1 MQHFTGITQVVVS
14 AAAEDTTGERLPI
27 LPLRGELIFGL
38 IAFAILYWVVAKKVV
53 PNLEKAYAERTAAI
67 EGGMQQ
73 AEEAQQQAQAAL
85 EQYQAQ
91 LTEARAEAA
100 RIREEARE
108 QGAAIVAEMRGHAQ
122 AEASRITEAA
132 HKQIEAERQQAVVSL
147 RSEVGRL
154 STDLASRIVG
164 ESLQEETRQKG
175 IVDRFLA
182 ELEAGEI
189 QPEKV
194 ATEGCLMR
202 GSSRAAARSPRE
214 HGRSRPRSAAGAD
227 RRTLAEDLFAIDG
240 AHRRQRHAAAGPGRP
255 VREAPA
261 KRDLV
266 ERLFGGKVAE
276 AAVDVRPSLV
286 GQRWATERD
295 LSDTVESSPSRPC
308 SPPPRPAARRPGRGR
323 ALPVR
328 ADRGRQPR
336 AA

>member
-1 MQHFTGITQVVVS
+1 VQHFTGITQVVGL
-14 AAAEDTTGERLPI
+14 AAAEDTTGQRLPI
-27 LPLRGELIFGL
+27 LPLMGELIFGL
-38 IAFAILYWVVAKKVV
+38 VAFAILYWVVAKMVV

-108 QGAAIVAEMRGHAQ
+108 QGAVIVAEMRSQAQ

-132 HKQIEAERQQAVVSL
+132 QKQIEAERQQAVVSL

-194 ATEGCLMR
+194 G
-202 GSSRAAARSPRE
+202 AAAP
-214 HGRSRPRSAAGAD
+214 A
-227 RRTLAEDLFAIDG
+227 
-240 AHRRQRHAAAGPGRP
+240 
-255 VREAPA
+255 APA
-261 KRDLV
+261 ETAAPSQPEFD
-266 ERLFGGKVAE
+266 FGGHGTPE
-276 AAVDVRPSLV
+276 Q
-286 GQRWATERD
+286 GRD
-295 LSDTVESSPSRPC
+295 
-308 SPPPRPAARRPGRGR
+308 A
-323 ALPVR
+323 
-328 ADRGRQPR
+328 
-336 AA
+336 

>member
-1 MQHFTGITQVVVS
+1 VQHYTGITQVVS
-14 AAAEDTTGERLPI
+14 LAAADSAGERSPI
-27 LPLRGELIFGL
+27 LPLMGELVFGL
-38 IAFAILYWVVAKKVV
+38 VVFAIFLWIIAKKVV

-122 AEASRITEAA
+122 EEAARITEAA

-164 ESLQEETRQKG
+164 ESLHEEARQKG

-194 ATEGCLMR
+194 GEG
-202 GSSRAAARSPRE
+202 A
-214 HGRSRPRSAAGAD
+214 
-227 RRTLAEDLFAIDG
+227 
-240 AHRRQRHAAAGPGRP
+240 
-255 VREAPA
+255 
-261 KRDLV
+261 
-266 ERLFGGKVAE
+266 
-276 AAVDVRPSLV
+276 
-286 GQRWATERD
+286 
-295 LSDTVESSPSRPC
+295 
-308 SPPPRPAARRPGRGR
+308 
-323 ALPVR
+323 
-328 ADRGRQPR
+328 
-336 AA
+336 

>member
-1 MQHFTGITQVVVS
+1 MQHFTGITQVVGL
-14 AAAEDTTGERLPI
+14 AAAEDTTGQRLPI
-27 LPLRGELIFGL
+27 LPLMGELIFGL
-38 IAFAILYWVVAKKVV
+38 VAFAILYWVVAKMVV

-108 QGAAIVAEMRGHAQ
+108 QGAVIVAEMRSQAQ

-132 HKQIEAERQQAVVSL
+132 QKQIEAERQQAVVSL

-194 ATEGCLMR
+194 G
-202 GSSRAAARSPRE
+202 AAAP
-214 HGRSRPRSAAGAD
+214 AAP
-227 RRTLAEDLFAIDG
+227 TET
-240 AHRRQRHAAAGPGRP
+240 AAPSQP
-255 VREAPA
+255 EF
-261 KRDLV
+261 D
-266 ERLFGGKVAE
+266 FGGHGTPE
-276 AAVDVRPSLV
+276 Q
-286 GQRWATERD
+286 GRD
-295 LSDTVESSPSRPC
+295 
-308 SPPPRPAARRPGRGR
+308 A
-323 ALPVR
+323 
-328 ADRGRQPR
+328 
-336 AA
+336 